1 MGRNRLRY
9 KKQSAG
15 GGGNTTIK
23 THKKNIH
30 RGQYTTAAINAKP
43 TQQPTGLI
51 QIVKIERMRPAW
63 EDGDNNNKATI
74 PRGGDVA
81 LFVVMFCI
89 IIDLN
94 ALK

>member
-1 MGRNRLRY
+1 M
-9 KKQSAG
+9 KQKLM
-15 GGGNTTIK
+15 NKMI
-23 THKKNIH
+23 IH
-30 RGQYTTAAINAKP
+30 HEQSTTATINAKP

-51 QIVKIERMRPAW
+51 ERVKIERMRPAG

-89 IIDLN
+89 IIDL
-94 ALK
+94 KMH